1 MEITCRG
8 EKNTVMIEDRKDIKS
23 YPDRGQKRIQIQ
35 KKSKYGLMNIGK
47 KTRMTQKPSRMTT
60 NQKKGEDR

>member
-1 MEITCRG
+1 MMEITCRG

-47 KTRMTQKPSRMTT
+47 KTRMT
-60 NQKKGEDR
+60 